1 MPLFRKSRAN
11 RNLSNA
17 RRMLNGMSSDALFRP
32 CAIPTTEYTKNSKI
46 FVDATMKESL
56 TANMQRKQSNSCLPP
71 KAQNPTIMFNLMKV
85 EPSNL
90 FRSAASFNTYKI
102 TLINPNRAIDEMV
115 KLTGNDTNP
124 IPCVKLNINSDVLK
138 MRLPNVKMTKN
149 DR

>member
-1 MPLFRKSRAN
+1 
-11 RNLSNA
+11 
-17 RRMLNGMSSDALFRP
+17 
-32 CAIPTTEYTKNSKI
+32 
-46 FVDATMKESL
+46 MKESL

-124 IPCVKLNINSDVLK
+124 IPCLKLNINSGVLK
-138 MRLPNVKMTKN
+138 MRLPNVKITKN